1 MDDKQT
7 SATSPRSFEGIVC
20 SFGLNQF
27 PRLTLSQYR
36 LKTLYDSPISLSDSL
51 IKSGLLTSDFWR
63 ATNALQDLLTRKHA
77 VLQFL
82 NALSNSDAPP
92 TPITTRL
99 TTPLSIRSAP
109 ASPRLPRSPLLTTA
123 PESHSRTTQA
133 SQQKTKA
140 DILKDWRARH
150 GPSALHHFLLISLSV
165 FRPHTSP

>member
-7 SATSPRSFEGIVC
+7 SATSPRSFERIVC
-20 SFGLNQF
+20 SFGPNRF
-27 PRLTLSQYR
+27 PRLTLVLQYR
-36 LKTLYDSPISLSDSL
+36 PKILYDFPISLHDSL
-51 IKSGLLTSDFWR
+51 IKSGLLTPGFWR
-63 ATNALQDLLTRKHA
+63 ATNSSQDLLTRKHA

-82 NALSNSDAPP
+82 SALSTSDAPP
-92 TPITTRL
+92 TPIIPRL

-123 PESHSRTTQA
+123 PESQSRPTQG

-150 GPSALHHFLLISLSV
+150 GASPLHPYPIDLSECL
-165 FRPHTSP
+165 